1 MDERYHMTKADN
13 IFTAKRNIVDYI
25 YKSARLEGIAVTFP
39 QTEAVYAG
47 GNAASLSRDDIV
59 VINNLKHAWQ
69 FVLDT
74 VVFEE
79 NIPPTDYRMICQIN
93 KIVGANLFYR
103 EDWLPEMPQEDA
115 IRGKTAQTPTI
126 AGTTERALNL
136 MLDLMRRQMFVDG
149 NKRTAMLAAN
159 REMILGGAG
168 IISIPVPAIA
178 PFREKLIRFYESGKK
193 EDILL
198 FLYEN
203 AIDGMNLPPLS
214 EIEDVDLGFGHY
226 PSMRNSGR

>member
-1 MDERYHMTKADN
+1 MMDERYHMTKADN

-79 NIPPTDYRMICQIN
+79 NIPPTAVPEHLQGDLVMLVFIAVVCKLGAVQIPL
-93 KIVGANLFYR
+93 KMRANL
-103 EDWLPEMPQEDA
+103 
-115 IRGKTAQTPTI
+115 I
-126 AGTTERALNL
+126 AAV
-136 MLDLMRRQMFVDG
+136 F
-149 NKRTAMLAAN
+149 
-159 REMILGGAG
+159 
-168 IISIPVPAIA
+168 
-178 PFREKLIRFYESGKK
+178 
-193 EDILL
+193 
-198 FLYEN
+198 
-203 AIDGMNLPPLS
+203 
-214 EIEDVDLGFGHY
+214 
-226 PSMRNSGR
+226 